1 MDEQI
6 WSFSRNGE
14 LLEIKRAPTDD
25 GFLLSVTGDGPP
37 RTYAF
42 TELNRLEQ
50 FQADFEKFLLGT
62 GWTFKAFSP
71 DRRTGRERR
80 HFSRL
85 LSDRRRWWTDSL
97 RPAVAATTATPTDS
111 GLMDDDRERRL
122 RRLHRRQR

>member
-14 LLEIKRAPTDD
+14 LLEIKRTPTDD

-85 LSDRRRWWTDSL
+85 LSDRRRWWAVSL
-97 RPAVAATTATPTDS
+97 RTPVASAATDS

>member
-14 LLEIKRAPTDD
+14 LLEIKRTRTDD
-25 GFLLSVTGDGPP
+25 GFLLSVSGDGPP

-97 RPAVAATTATPTDS
+97 RSPAAAAATDS